1 MTKRAPSF
9 LRLDLHYMVMQSGF
23 WAMFGAICAYQA
35 ALLLSRGFSNSDV
48 GLVISVRC
56 LTGIVAQPLLGIFS
70 DRHPN
75 VPLKAI
81 VAASLALS
89 FVVGLALLFPLNL
102 AGTLAV
108 FAVIG
113 AFEVSAYPLMDAMAI
128 QFINDGIPIHYSL
141 GRGVG
146 SLAYAI
152 CCALLGV
159 LTAARGMES
168 VLWVHSALV
177 LLEVVLVAAYP
188 THYPKP
194 REKDEPEPEQ
204 PQSPLALL
212 STHPRF
218 TVTLLAALFGVL
230 GVIPLSNF
238 LVNVT
243 AAKGGGS
250 AALGA
255 GLFLMGAFELPTA
268 FLFPRLK
275 RRFGVSGL
283 MVLSMAFCAAKCV
296 AFLLVPNVGLLLA
309 AQCLQMLGYGLF
321 TPTSVFLVNENV
333 PAADRVQ
340 GQTLMMVASN
350 GLGGV
355 LGSFLVGR
363 ALDFGGVS
371 LALLLCLFSCLI
383 ATALAALARRL
394 PVGKL

>member
-1 MTKRAPSF
+1 
-9 LRLDLHYMVMQSGF
+9 MVMQSGF

-48 GLVISVRC
+48 GLVIAVRC
-56 LTGIVAQPLLGIFS
+56 LTGIAAQPLLGIFS

-75 VPLKAI
+75 VPLKGI

-141 GRGVG
+141 GRGIG
-146 SLAYAI
+146 SLAYAV

-159 LTAARGMES
+159 LTSNRGMES

-177 LLEVVLVAAYP
+177 LLEVVLVASYP
-188 THYPKP
+188 THHPKP
-194 REKDEPEPEQ
+194 REEDEPEPEK
-204 PQSPLALL
+204 PQSPLALRT
-212 STHPRF
+212 THPRF

-243 AAKGGGS
+243 AAKGGDS

-268 FLFPRLK
+268 FLFPKLK

-283 MVLSMAFCAAKCV
+283 MVLSMVFCAAKCA
-296 AFLLVPNVGLLLA
+296 AFLLAPNVGLLLA

-363 ALDFGGVS
+363 ALDLGGVP